1 MRRLLTVLA
10 FTSLVACDTFDPLRD
25 NTVVGTWRGSA
36 SGQNF
41 VLNLQ
46 QAGSTV
52 AGTGTMSG
60 TSQRT
65 LAISGSYQQPT
76 LTATLTPDQGTAI
89 SLQGSVEGGSFVGTL
104 SGGGFNGAGLALL
117 RD

>member
-25 NTVVGTWRGSA
+25 NTVTGTWRGSA

-52 AGTGTMSG
+52 AGTGTLSG
-60 TSQRT
+60 TPTRT
-65 LAISGSYQQPT
+65 LAISGNYQQPNFS
-76 LTATLTPDQGTAI
+76 ATLTPDQGTPI
-89 SLQGSVEGGSFVGTL
+89 TMQGTVEGGSFVGTL
-104 SGGGFNGAGLALL
+104 NGGGFSGTGLALL